1 MEIEVQA
8 TGWGLARPADIRILL
23 ANVADH
29 MNRYLRSPF
38 TGTILI
44 RPSPHDQSYP
54 KVFYRANCQE
64 PFIVQLSAQDRKWS
78 QFSYQFA
85 HEFCHI
91 LSGYERLRNNPN
103 NWFHEAICELASV
116 FTLRQMAETWT
127 NHPPFPLWSDYA
139 SSLSDYAENLL
150 SSDDWKLPES
160 VTLPDWLSERELEL
174 RKDPRQRELNA
185 VVAYSMLPLLEDYP
199 IGWNA
204 IVELPDSTGCF
215 AAYLNDWHARVDG
228 GDRRFLESAI
238 GLLLGNP
245 N

>member
-1 MEIEVQA
+1 MEIEVKA
-8 TGWGLARPADIRILL
+8 TGWGLARPADIQVLL
-23 ANVADH
+23 ADVASH
-29 MNRYLRSPF
+29 LNRYLRSPF
-38 TGTILI
+38 TGTIVI
-44 RPSPHDQSYP
+44 RPSPVDEPYP
-54 KVFYRANCQE
+54 IVLYRANSLD
-64 PFIVQLSAQDRKWS
+64 PFIVQLSARDRQWS
-78 QFSYQFA
+78 KFSYQFA

-91 LSGYERLRNNPN
+91 LSGYECLRNNPN
-103 NWFHEAICELASV
+103 NWFHETICELASV
-116 FTLRQMAETWT
+116 FALRRMAETWT
-127 NHPPFPLWSDYA
+127 IHPPFPNWRDYA
-139 SSLSDYAENLL
+139 SSLSSYAEDLI
-150 SSDDWKLPES
+150 SSDDRKLPEGA
-160 VTLPDWLSERELEL
+160 TLPEWLSERESKL
-174 RKDPRQRELNA
+174 RRDPRQRELNA